1 MGVANSGTG
10 RSPVSASNA
19 TRALNAA
26 SCFLRFDIS
35 VLLVPGDQQT
45 SDRSFHHGPM
55 SGGGEAQ
62 STVRIGQI
70 AHRCVVAY
78 DRNRSVSA
86 R

>member
-1 MGVANSGTG
+1 MGVANSDTG
-10 RSPVSASNA
+10 RLHVSASNA
-19 TRALNAA
+19 TGALNAA
-26 SCFLRFDIS
+26 SWFLRFDIS
-35 VLLVPGDQQT
+35 VLLGLGDQQT

-55 SGGGEAQ
+55 SGGGAQ
-62 STVRIGQI
+62 ATIRIGQI